1 MIYDVPLTEVDKDNI
16 SEEFWNIVKDN
27 PIYVLDFF
35 IEQGYQLKNL
45 TTLISL
51 EFAGWESGYDEDYR
65 KYLNVF
71 IIHPHEEDLKEPI
84 DAMSKLIDE
93 TSYFG
98 DYDKLIDIKIFDLHD
113 LKESS

>member
-1 MIYDVPLTEVDKDNI
+1 MIYDVPLTEVDKTTLDKR
-16 SEEFWNIVKDN
+16 FQDIVKKNDVFILDN
-27 PIYVLDFF
+27 VQKHYMRC
-35 IEQGYQLKNL
+35 NL
-45 TTLISL
+45 PTLISL

-98 DYDKLIDIKIFDLHD
+98 DYDKLIDIKIHSLFN
-113 LKESS
+113 KEPS